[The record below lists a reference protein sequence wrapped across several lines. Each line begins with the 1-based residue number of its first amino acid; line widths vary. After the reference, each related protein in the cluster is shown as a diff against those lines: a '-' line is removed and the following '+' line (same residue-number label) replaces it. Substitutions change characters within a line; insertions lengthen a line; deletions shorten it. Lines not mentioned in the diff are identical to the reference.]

1 MCVPSLGTSSVTSF
15 SGQTR
20 FRQLPGPLRDRLAD
34 NTEDRVTKGLN
45 REVRV
50 TRGLNKEVSAAR
62 RLTATVAS
70 PPPGELSRRT
80 DKTKA
85 GSSMFVPDQETSSA
99 TTSSGQTR
107 WRMVV
112 MAEVMEAMVVVM
124 AEVMVVVD
132 PVL

>member
-1 MCVPSLGTSSVTSF
+1 M
-15 SGQTR
+15 
-20 FRQLPGPLRDRLAD
+20 
-34 NTEDRVTKGLN
+34 
-45 REVRV
+45 EVRV
-50 TRGLNKEVSAAR
+50 DRGLNTVRAVR

-80 DKTKA
+80 DKTRA

-99 TTSSGQTR
+99 TISSGQMR

-112 MAEVMEAMVVVM
+112 MAEVMGAMV
-124 AEVMVVVD
+124 EVEPPA